1 MSFNKNYKPYQSNQ
15 TNQSANHYTNQSANH
30 YSNQSA
36 NHYTNQ
42 SANYYTNKSGF
53 NNFSN
58 QNKSHYNNQH
68 HVPSC
73 SSPEPSEN
81 KSVFDSTI
89 DNVNL
94 NVKETILDYL
104 YNKIEIGDH
113 KYVIIKNI
121 SDIYEIK
128 NNKYYVSANSCG
140 INSLI
145 IFMKKDNNF
154 YSYLIDRRSISYN
167 KQSLNKSKVRFVEI
181 KLSVDIK
188 LYDGTILDGILIDN
202 DKVISGDSSNNSE
215 KFSFMVTDA
224 FTFTGKSLITMDYK
238 KKMYLINE
246 CLKELIDTKNSTI
259 KNNIKLYVSKPFEI
273 NQMNQLFKEYISLNT
288 NKYNIK
294 GISFYPVNSGVKLIY
309 IFDKQDDKIKT
320 ELQNNVV
327 TQSNDISELKQIEDV
342 QNFNLNEDYF
352 NRKKII
358 YKYELTNIEN
368 SDNIFGNLEMK
379 KTQIPDV
386 YKLFGVFYINNE
398 FIKKK
403 IGIAY
408 IPSFKLS
415 LQIKTLFMNRDIIIM
430 SCKLCIHKNKWIP
443 IEEAEVNKIDIIN
456 IDGRYKIIEE
466 IIEDNDDLLLDDQ

>member
-1 MSFNKNYKPYQSNQ
+1 MSFNKNYNNHSYQNNNSFRK
-15 TNQSANHYTNQSANH
+15 A
-30 YSNQSA
+30 
-36 NHYTNQ
+36 
-42 SANYYTNKSGF
+42 GF
-53 NNFSN
+53 A
-58 QNKSHYNNQH
+58 QA
-68 HVPSC
+68 
-73 SSPEPSEN
+73 SSPEPSEP
-81 KSVFDSTI
+81 KSAFDSPV

-104 YNKIEIGDH
+104 YNKIEISDH

-154 YSYLIDRRSISYN
+154 YSYLVDRRSISYN
-167 KQSLNKSKVRFVEI
+167 KQSLNKAKVRFVEI
-181 KLSVDIK
+181 KLAVDIK
-188 LYDGTILDGILIDN
+188 LYDGTIFDGILIDN
-202 DKVISGDSSNNSE
+202 DKVVTGDSSNHSE

-224 FTFTGKSLITMDYK
+224 FTFAGKSLITMDYK
-238 KKMYLINE
+238 KKMYVINE
-246 CLKELIDTKNSTI
+246 SLKEFIDKKTSET
-259 KNNIKLYVSKPFEI
+259 KNNIKLFVSKPFEI
-273 NQMNQLFKEYISLNT
+273 NQMNQLFKEYISQNVS
-288 NKYNIK
+288 KYNIK

-309 IFDKQDDKIKT
+309 IFDKQDEKIKN
-320 ELQNNVV
+320 EIQNNVINLDN
-327 TQSNDISELKQIEDV
+327 TNTDLKQLEDV
-342 QNFNLNEDYF
+342 KNFNLNEDYF

-368 SDNIFGNLEMK
+368 SDNIFANLEMK

-386 YKLFGVFYINNE
+386 YKLFGIFYNSKE

-430 SCKLCIHKNKWIP
+430 SCKLNIHKNKWVP
-443 IEEAEVNKIDIIN
+443 VEEADVDKIDIIN
-456 IDGRYKIIEE
+456 VDGRYKIIEE
-466 IIEDNDDLLLDDQ
+466 IIEDNDDVQVDE